1 MMRILMFGKVMVEF
15 GERSNYRDKRV
26 EVFIY

>member
-1 MMRILMFGKVMVEF
+1 MMRILIFGKVMVEF

>member
-1 MMRILMFGKVMVEF
+1 MMRVLMFGKVMVEF